1 MCIFN
6 NTSSPISRNLHAFY
20 SSFLPLSFTLS
31 KKKRKEKKNK
41 GFLPRMLHLAPSSLS
56 TYLHLHRVVSR
67 FPRKFGRAKG
77 WLGAKEKKE
86 TGNLKGKVE
95 SLHPTMVSLPVPGH
109 LAERRKAAV
118 GEKKINIHGI
128 SPGKGSRAQRGAA
141 ITHYVPIVRP
151 QMKCQR
157 HDELTILSNSWSGA
171 DEREH
176 EHCADSFS
184 RACYLVVL
192 SLSGRY
198 VFMHI
203 NYLEPKPLIQ
213 CSSRVFRP
221 RVIIVPFPRHY
232 SLPSALFCSRAE
244 QKERPLSLFRDYC
257 ISINQIICI
266 EGGEK

>member
-20 SSFLPLSFTLS
+20 SSFLPLSFTVS

-41 GFLPRMLHLAPSSLS
+41 ILLTENVTLGPLLPF
-56 TYLHLHRVVSR
+56 YLFTFTPRSV